1 MASTYLKNGIV
12 ITMNPERD
20 IYYGGA
26 VSLKDGRISAVDK
39 ECSPD
44 AEKTADQV
52 IDCKGK
58 ILLPGFVDTHTHLFQ
73 NLLKGLGDDMA
84 LDKWL
89 ATMTFP
95 AAKHLTPE
103 HCYHAAR
110 AGLLEGLHSGI
121 TCTLDYMYPHNREGL
136 SDAVIKAYQDM
147 GVRGIFGR
155 GCMDTGADFGVPTG
169 IMQDT
174 ATIEKDLIRLYDR
187 YHNKGLLKVGIA
199 PAAMWSNSRK
209 NLTMLRDM
217 ADSYKSVFTVHISE
231 TPFDR
236 DAATRLHGKTD
247 IEVLEDL
254 KIMGP
259 HVLMVHCVFLT
270 EEDQR
275 FAARHN
281 MKVSHNTASNMYLSS
296 GVAPVPAMLEKGI
309 DVSLGVDG
317 AASNNSQDMLE
328 MMKLTAL
335 LHKVSSRNPT
345 IISAEQVLEMA
356 TLGGARCLGLEE
368 EIGSLEA
375 GKRGDILIF
384 DPMKSAKSVP
394 LHNPVSTIVYSSSE
408 KCIDTVMVDGEIL
421 LNDGVYLSSKKE
433 DAILLNS
440 QEAAEELCRLGGITN
455 RMAGHHWNA

>member
-1 MASTYLKNGIV
+1 MGSSFLKNGII
-12 ITMNPERD
+12 ITMNPARE
-20 IYYGGA
+20 IYYGGS
-26 VSLKDGRISAVDK
+26 VSIKDGRIAAV
-39 ECSPD
+39 SPD
-44 AEKTADQV
+44 GNSEAEKEADQV

-58 ILLPGFVDTHTHLFQ
+58 IVLPGFVDTHTHLFQ

-95 AAKHLTPE
+95 AAKHLSPE

-110 AGLLEGLHSGI
+110 AGLLEGLHSGV

-136 SDAVIKAYQDM
+136 SDGVIKAYQDM

-155 GCMDTGADFGVPTG
+155 GCMDAGADFGVPSG

-174 ATIEKDLIRLYDR
+174 ATIEKDLIRLFDR
-187 YHNKGLLKVGIA
+187 YHNKGLLKIGIA
-199 PAAMWSNSRK
+199 PAAIWSNSPR
-209 NLTMLRDM
+209 NLIMLRDM
-217 ADSYKSVFTVHISE
+217 AENYKSVFTVHISE

-236 DAATRLHGKTD
+236 EAATQLHGKTD

-254 KIMGP
+254 KIIGP
-259 HVLMVHCVFLT
+259 HILMVHCVFLT
-270 EEDQR
+270 EEDQL
-275 FAARHN
+275 FAARNN

-296 GVAPVPAMLEKGI
+296 GVAPVPAMLKKGI
-309 DVSLGVDG
+309 DISLGVDG

-356 TLGGARCLGLEE
+356 TIGGARCLGMEE
-368 EIGSLEA
+368 EIGSLET
-375 GKRGDILIF
+375 GKRGDVLIF
-384 DPMKSAKSVP
+384 DPMRSAKSVP

-408 KCIDTVMVDGEIL
+408 KCIETVMVDGEIL
-421 LNDGVYLSSKKE
+421 MKDGVYQNRKTE
-433 DAILLNS
+433 ETILVNS
-440 QEAAEELCRLGGITN
+440 QDAAEELCRLGGMTN
-455 RMAGHHWNA
+455 RMAGHRWNG